1 MSGPPSLE
9 GFGAPAGVVAAIDR
23 LREELAGAAGANL
36 AGLILYGGLARG
48 RYRPGRSDVNLIVLL
63 HDAIVGLV
71 QRRVLAVA
79 PAERKL
85 IAQSPLPAQ
94 AHPLEKAVAPSKAKP
109 ERTVVAARSAA
120 RPALAE
126 IRDRLIGL
134 GLVVADGQA
143 WATRLVSSAPLL
155 AVLALG
161 ILKFIVGMTRHR
173 PVGFLFWLCALSYG
187 IAVILLCVRPHR
199 SRYGDRVLDR
209 IRRENEAL
217 GTATESRAD
226 ELTGADLALAWALF
240 GTAILAAGPLADL
253 RTALLP
259 PAGSSGD
266 GGGGC
271 GGGCGGCG
279 G

>member
-1 MSGPPSLE
+1 MINPLDLRGPEFLQLYLLLL
-9 GFGAPAGVVAAIDR
+9 VAAVCAAATLRWTLR
-23 LREELAGAAGANL
+23 LPADGPVGEEVQLDPYEVAYLAGGEQRAADA
-36 AGLILYGGLARG
+36 
-48 RYRPGRSDVNLIVLL
+48 
-63 HDAIVGLV
+63 AIVGLV

-85 IAQSPLPAQ
+85 IAQSPLPAK
-94 AHPLEKAVAPSKAKP
+94 AHPLEKAVAPSKAQP
-109 ERTVVAARSAA
+109 EWTVVAARSAA

-143 WATRLVSSAPLL
+143 WATRLVSSAPFL

-209 IRRENEAL
+209 MRRENEAL

-240 GTAILAAGPLADL
+240 GTAIPCPCSTMIFGVPVDPEVAIAFAGEGM
-253 RTALLP
+253 RSGTA
-259 PAGSSGD
+259 SD
-266 GGGGC
+266 E
-271 GGGCGGCG
+271 
-279 G
+279 